1 MMIFLILAP
10 YGAFAALM
18 LVTSAAVSLF
28 ASAAICLLVVAN
40 DILHGRSIK
49 MLGAGSAVLF
59 AALGG
64 YITLVDSS
72 WSSSAVKLTVDAGVL
87 AISLLSLA
95 IRRPFTLQYAREM
108 VDAETATLPG
118 FLKANYII
126 TGAWTAAF
134 LLMMMANVLMIYLP
148 GLPLWSGIAIAF
160 AARNTALYFTK
171 WYPEYRRAKFATSA
185 TSTSAFRFLNPVP
198 RSSLRVQRNRWI
210 CDRIAPR
217 KGRTRR

>member
-10 YGAFAALM
+10 FGAFAALM

-28 ASAAICLLVVAN
+28 ASAAICLLVIAN

-72 WSSSAVKLTVDAGVL
+72 WGSSAVKLTIDAGML
-87 AISLLSLA
+87 AIALLSLA

-108 VDAETATLPG
+108 VDAETARLPG
-118 FLKANYII
+118 FMKANYII

-134 LLMMMANVLMIYLP
+134 LLMLMANVLMIYLP
-148 GLPLWSGIAIAF
+148 GLPFWSGIAIAF

-185 TSTSAFRFLNPVP
+185 VSASAL
-198 RSSLRVQRNRWI
+198 SGS
-210 CDRIAPR
+210 
-217 KGRTRR
+217 